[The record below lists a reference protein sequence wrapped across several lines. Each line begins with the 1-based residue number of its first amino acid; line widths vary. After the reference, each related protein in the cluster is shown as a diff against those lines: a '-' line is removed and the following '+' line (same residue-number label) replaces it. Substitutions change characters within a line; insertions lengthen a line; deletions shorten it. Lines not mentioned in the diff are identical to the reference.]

1 MTLLALIFAMT
12 IYLKISKFEEKSLKL
27 YQKICFFASFS
38 PLSLAPVLLS
48 LLSLSPF
55 LRLSSATEIN
65 IWFGN

>member
-48 LLSLSPF
+48 LSPF